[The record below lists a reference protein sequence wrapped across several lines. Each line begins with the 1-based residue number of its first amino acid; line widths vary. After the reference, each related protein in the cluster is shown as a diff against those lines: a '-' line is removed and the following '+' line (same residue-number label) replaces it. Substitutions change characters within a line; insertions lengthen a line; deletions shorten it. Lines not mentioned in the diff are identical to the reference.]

1 MDSVVLIIHMILA
14 IAIIGLVLLQRSEGG
29 GLGIGG
35 GGGGMGGLSTPQG
48 TASAMTRVTWWCVA
62 GFFVTSLTLGVM
74 AGGSGSAGSIMNK
87 LDTPVA
93 ATQTA
98 PDAPVEN
105 AATPTPAAPVDTPAE
120 APSAPVA
127 E

>member
-1 MDSVVLIIHMILA
+1 MSEVVLIVHMILA

-35 GGGGMGGLSTPQG
+35 GGMGGLATPQG
-48 TASAMTRVTWWCVA
+48 AASAMTRVTWWCVA
-62 GFFVTSLTLGVM
+62 AFFVTSLTLGVL
-74 AGGSGSAGSIMNK
+74 AGRGGSANSIMNR
-87 LDTPVA
+87 LDAPVA
-93 ATQTA
+93 ATSAAA
-98 PDAPVEN
+98 PDAPVE
-105 AATPTPAAPVDTPAE
+105 ATEAAPVVPAQ